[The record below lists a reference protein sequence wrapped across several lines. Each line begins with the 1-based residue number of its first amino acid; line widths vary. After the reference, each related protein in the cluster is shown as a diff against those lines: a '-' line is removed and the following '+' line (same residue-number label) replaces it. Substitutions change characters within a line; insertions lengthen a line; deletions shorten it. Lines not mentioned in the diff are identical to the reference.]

1 MIYRNL
7 IEQLLDLRREN
18 KTKLRFVKWALQYDF
33 KGRYTDIEL
42 NITILKNIFIP
53 ELKDIIRN
61 KGETEDIVKYIILV
75 FSFCFCLKY
84 VLDRI
89 CKYLI

>member
-33 KGRYTDIEL
+33 K
-42 NITILKNIFIP
+42 